1 MAIPSS
7 PGRQELV
14 YFAAPVL
21 DLLLGSVSHLHNVD
35 KYIFVMGTGETV
47 YRIEQHGFERSKLAL
62 TRGRRSGVS
71 RNYVLERHS
80 RKKFLPI
87 QFLRQ
92 KNTYDE
98 YVKSRLCKL
107 KNSVQYLFVK
117 SGSED

>member
-1 MAIPSS
+1 
-7 PGRQELV
+7 
-14 YFAAPVL
+14 
-21 DLLLGSVSHLHNVD
+21 
-35 KYIFVMGTGETV
+35 MGTGETV
-47 YRIEQHGFERSKLAL
+47 YQIEQHGFERSKVAINPYCHW
-62 TRGRRSGVS
+62 GRRSGVS
-71 RNYVLERHS
+71 RNDVLERHS

-98 YVKSRLCKL
+98 YVKSRICKL